1 MVTTNINDII
11 TIILAGGLLGTIGQG
26 IRIVVGLKKLD
37 DKRNSG
43 NPVKETFTLNR
54 FLISLFIG
62 FTAGAIALLI
72 KSPKGDLSNDLIFG
86 IIAAGYSGADFIEGI
101 FNTYF
106 KNTTNT
112 TGGGAANGGGN
123 NGGGNGGAGGA
134 NANFAN
140 NQNTESTTTTSGELP
155 ARS

>member
-1 MVTTNINDII
+1 MATTNINDII

-26 IRIVVGLKKLD
+26 IRILVGLKKLD
-37 DKRNSG
+37 DKRNSE
-43 NPVKETFTLNR
+43 NPEKETFTLNR

-62 FTAGAIALLI
+62 FTAGAMALLI
-72 KSPKGDLSNDLIFG
+72 KSPLKGDLSNDLIFA

-106 KNTTNT
+106 KKMTTT
-112 TGGGAANGGGN
+112 TGGTSE
-123 NGGGNGGAGGA
+123 AGEASKPGE
-134 NANFAN
+134 
-140 NQNTESTTTTSGELP
+140 TSTTSRAISSGELP